1 MRIIPHLY
9 WALNFEYDAFV
20 ALTNNTDVLVLL
32 PRLCNILKNQIEK
45 SLIKDWDKHTVP
57 YCPWTCKHLWRETV
71 PKPIESSHI
80 HWVQLAKKI
89 GDQVQC
95 VTQSWF
101 GGQFG
106 GKWRVDN
113 SPLSQLEFMSYIKL
127 RLRWNLCS
135 T

>member
-57 YCPWTCKHLWRETV
+57 SCP
-71 PKPIESSHI
+71 
-80 HWVQLAKKI
+80 
-89 GDQVQC
+89 
-95 VTQSWF
+95 
-101 GGQFG
+101 
-106 GKWRVDN
+106 
-113 SPLSQLEFMSYIKL
+113 
-127 RLRWNLCS
+127 
-135 T
+135 